1 MKCFRLYNQFCT
13 AVFNRWT
20 DCYFGIFEITVL
32 GYIDT
37 LDNTWAVREL
47 SESEKISAKF
57 LVGISLL

>member
-1 MKCFRLYNQFCT
+1 MGRLH
-13 AVFNRWT
+13 
-20 DCYFGIFEITVL
+20 FGIFEITVL

-47 SESEKISAKF
+47 SESEKINAKF